1 METKK
6 IGVQDLINIGLFTAL
21 YFVIV
26 FIVGMTGAVPVMMI
40 ALPVL
45 IAFFGAVPVLLLVA
59 KTQKFGV
66 LSLCGIIVNVIMAI
80 MGHPWPSM
88 VIAIPL
94 IIIGDLIMNVGKYKQ
109 WFWII
114 TGYVVFSIWT
124 TGGLLPF
131 YIMRDKY
138 FSNMKQN
145 HGEDYAKAFD
155 SVFTYQVLPVIFILC
170 ILGAIAGG
178 FIAKQILKKH
188 FQRSGVL

>member
-114 TGYVVFSIWT
+114 TLLLSFQFGQQEGY
-124 TGGLLPF
+124 
-131 YIMRDKY
+131 Y
-138 FSNMKQN
+138 
-145 HGEDYAKAFD
+145 H
-155 SVFTYQVLPVIFILC
+155 FIL
-170 ILGAIAGG
+170 
-178 FIAKQILKKH
+178 
-188 FQRSGVL
+188 

>member
-26 FIVGMTGAVPVMMI
+26 FIVGMTGAVPV
-40 ALPVL
+40 
-45 IAFFGAVPVLLLVA
+45 LLLVA

-80 MGHPWPSM
+80 MGHPWSSM

-131 YIMRDKY
+131 YIMRNKY